1 MNSSPPPP
9 SFTLPPLNSSGQF
22 PVTPPGSHSP
32 SPSAEGSKN
41 RAGKN
46 VNHGDASEDGGR
58 VSMYVKL
65 FEGEYTHK
73 YWSDTD
79 VLSRNDRDSTS

>member
-1 MNSSPPPP
+1 
-9 SFTLPPLNSSGQF
+9 
-22 PVTPPGSHSP
+22 
-32 SPSAEGSKN
+32 
-41 RAGKN
+41 
-46 VNHGDASEDGGR
+46 
-58 VSMYVKL
+58 MYVKL